1 MPSRRKFLAK
11 FMSKINL
18 NLKLNL
24 KKIKINPLAF
34 ARRLTPISI
43 CLIVVVL
50 ILFMGFLYRNVY
62 QTLAQ
67 AETVTNLKK
76 EVTEESLDKEKFY
89 QVLEKID
96 KKTASAKIDFGG
108 LKNPF
113 APIVATTTPTKK

>member
-1 MPSRRKFLAK
+1 
-11 FMSKINL
+11 MSKINF
-18 NLKLNL
+18 KLNFDL

-43 CLIVVVL
+43 CLIVIIL

-76 EVTEESLDKEKFY
+76 EVTEESLNKEKFY
-89 QVLEKID
+89 QVLEKIN
-96 KKTASAKIDFGG
+96 KKTASTQIDFSG

-113 APIVATTTPTKK
+113 APLAVVEEKKK